1 MAEPYSTIF
10 STPLAQVALVFVL
23 VFTIVFA
30 VLQKSKIL
38 GDGKKQ
44 IDALVSLS
52 IALLVISVAYAL
64 KITSG
69 LAPFLAVGL
78 VIILV
83 FMLLTGMV
91 SKGAL
96 ELKSG
101 WVTFFTILAFVAV
114 IIAVLFITDAFSF
127 LKSFFGKNSSWLPNV
142 VLIIVVGA
150 AIWVAFTS
158 SESS

>member
-1 MAEPYSTIF
+1 MAEVYSTIF
-10 STPLAQVALVFVL
+10 STPLAQMALVFVL

-30 VLQKSKIL
+30 ILQKSKIL

-44 IDALVSLS
+44 IDALVALS

-64 KITSG
+64 KIISG

-101 WVTFFTILAFVAV
+101 WVTFFT
-114 IIAVLFITDAFSF
+114 
-127 LKSFFGKNSSWLPNV
+127 
-142 VLIIVVGA
+142 
-150 AIWVAFTS
+150 
-158 SESS
+158 